1 MGLDAILRSG
11 VAIAKSV
18 TASLQSVVSHEVFSS
33 EDEWSNP
40 TYATALSRNAIV
52 ERRVKMIRTVDGR
65 EILSTMQ
72 VTFLEDVTVSVKDR
86 LTVDGLTAPI
96 VSVSGTVDPTTGRG
110 YVTQVALGE
119 LTNVA

>member
-40 TYATALSRNAIV
+40 TYAAAVNRNAIV